1 MRKCEPKRLEVNGPK
16 RPKACA
22 ENSRVEEVQLQLKEE
37 ERVED
42 EARAEEEL
50 HVVVRVVARSPVK
63 PKGPSKTMRIFCV
76 EAAHGEDGRREQRTH
91 AGIDLLHDVLAE
103 GEVPAEAEL
112 HVELL
117 HGGPRRT
124 RCRTCPG

>member
-1 MRKCEPKRLEVNGPK
+1 MGP
-16 RPKACA
+16 RGRKACA
-22 ENSRVEEVQLQLKEE
+22 ENSRVEEEQLQLKEE

-42 EARAEEEL
+42 EALAEEEL
-50 HVVVRVVARSPVK
+50 HVVVRVVARSPVI
-63 PKGPSKTMRIFCV
+63 PMGPSQTMRISCV
-76 EAAHGEDGRREQRTH
+76 EAAHGEDGRRERKTQ
-91 AGIDLLHDVLAE
+91 AEFDLLHDVLAE